1 MSWEDII
8 KFKYYPY
15 PEDEDAEF
23 NRVKVKR
30 EGNKSNNGDG
40 VAPYQS
46 DIGDALADIIR
57 DVGLDEFEDTLLV
70 ANDGLREKDE
80 FELSKIRKLAR
91 LLKEFQ
97 EFYDGR
103 ESKVF
108 GYDIDSR
115 MKR

>member
-1 MSWEDII
+1 MSWKNAI
-8 KFKYYPY
+8 KK
-15 PEDEDAEF
+15 EE
-23 NRVKVKR
+23 
-30 EGNKSNNGDG
+30 DG

-46 DIGDALADIIR
+46 DIGDALADIVR

-70 ANDGLREKDE
+70 SNQGLRKKDT
-80 FELSKIRKLAR
+80 FELSKIRKLAG

-97 EFYDGR
+97 QFYDGL

-115 MKR
+115 MKK